1 MEGRWT
7 RIGEVFLSPP
17 LLPILMNHRYQK
29 VIKACALEPDL
40 EMLPQ
45 GDATEIGERGIT
57 VSGGQKQRLNI
68 ARAIY
73 FDAVSNGETQH
84 VLFQMPRGAHMSYHL
99 HNTPSV

>member
-1 MEGRWT
+1 M
-7 RIGEVFLSPP
+7 
-17 LLPILMNHRYQK
+17 
-29 VIKACALEPDL
+29 IKACALEPDL

-73 FDAVSNGETQH
+73 FDGRCWGSPE
-84 VLFQMPRGAHMSYHL
+84 LPC
-99 HNTPSV
+99 